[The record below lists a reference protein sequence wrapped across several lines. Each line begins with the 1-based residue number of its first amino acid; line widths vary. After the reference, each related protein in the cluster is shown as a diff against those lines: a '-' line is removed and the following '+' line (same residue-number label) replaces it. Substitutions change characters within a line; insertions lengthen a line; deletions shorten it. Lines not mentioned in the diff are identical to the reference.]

1 MVDRG
6 WGSTMAKALLA
17 VDGGLTV
24 TKAVVFA
31 ADGRELGVGEAR
43 VPQDT
48 PRPRW
53 VERNMDALWDACV
66 GAIRGALDRAGVA
79 ADDIVA
85 VATTGHGDGIYLV
98 DDAGHPVRPAIL
110 SLDSRAHEIVE
121 RWRGEGVLDEALQLT
136 GQHPFSASPAPLL
149 AWMKAHES
157 DAWTRC
163 RWVLTCKDWLRFR
176 LAGVF
181 ATDFTEAS
189 LSFTDVRT
197 QRYSDAAFSLFGLED
212 ARDKLPPVLGC
223 MEVGGEVRREVATL
237 TGLRTGTPVVGG
249 LHDVDANALG
259 TGCVKPGQLAIVAG
273 TWSINEVVSAR
284 PATDPDWSC
293 RNFVEPGRWMNM
305 AYSPASATNLEWF
318 VRELCPLETERASAR
333 GESPFAFVNHEVASV
348 LGEPPGPVFHP
359 FLFGSPYGDQASAA
373 FLGLRGWHRR
383 PHLLRALFEG
393 VTFNHAV
400 HVNALRSAFPVS
412 EARLS
417 GGGAQSELWSQMF
430 ADALGLPVLVTDA
443 KEAGARGAAM
453 CAGVGVGLYDSLAE
467 AVAATVRV
475 VRSYQPDRS
484 GQERLAP
491 AYDAYR
497 AAIDAL
503 RPIWNQLD

>member
-1 MVDRG
+1 
-6 WGSTMAKALLA
+6 MAEALLA

-31 ADGRELGVGEAR
+31 SDGRELGAGEVR

-53 VERNMDALWDACV
+53 VERDMDALWDACAC
-66 GAIRGALDRAGVA
+66 AIQDALDRAGVA
-79 ADDIVA
+79 AADIAA

-98 DDAGHPVRPAIL
+98 DADGHPVRPAIL
-110 SLDSRAHEIVE
+110 SLDSRAHGIVE
-121 RWRGEGVLDEALQLT
+121 QWRVEGVLDEALRLT
-136 GQHPFSASPAPLL
+136 GQHPFAASPAPLL
-149 AWMKAHES
+149 AWLKVHEPEV
-157 DAWTRC
+157 WVRC

-176 LAGVF
+176 LTGVF

-197 QRYSDAAFSLFGLED
+197 QRYSDAAFRLFALED
-212 ARDKLPPVLGC
+212 ARDKLPPVIGC
-223 MEVGGEVRREVATL
+223 AEVGGEVLPEAASA
-237 TGLRTGTPVVGG
+237 TGLRPGTPVVGG

-259 TGCVKPGQLAIVAG
+259 TGCVEPGQLAMVAG
-273 TWSINEVVSAR
+273 TWSINEVVSSR
-284 PATDPDWSC
+284 PATDPRWAC

-318 VRELCPLETERASAR
+318 VRELCPLETERAAAR

-400 HVNALRSAFPVS
+400 HVDALRSAFSVT

-417 GGGAQSELWSQMF
+417 GGGAQSELWCQMF
-430 ADALGLPVLVTDA
+430 ADALGLSVLVTDA
-443 KEAGARGAAM
+443 KEAGARGAAL
-453 CAGVGVGLYDSLAE
+453 CAGIGIGYYGSLTE

-475 VRSYQPDRS
+475 VRSYRPDPS
-484 GQERLAP
+484 GQEQLAS
-491 AYDAYR
+491 AYNAYK
-497 AAIDAL
+497 AAVDAL
-503 RPIWNQLD
+503 RPLWEQLG

>member
-1 MVDRG
+1 
-6 WGSTMAKALLA
+6 MAEALLA

-31 ADGRELGVGEAR
+31 PDGRELGVGEAR

-48 PRPRW
+48 PQPRW
-53 VERNMDALWDACV
+53 VERDMDALWDACA
-66 GAIRGALDRAGVA
+66 GAIRDALGRAGVA
-79 ADDIVA
+79 AADIAA

-98 DDAGHPVRPAIL
+98 GADGHPVRPAIL
-110 SLDSRAHEIVE
+110 SLDSRAHGIVE
-121 RWRGEGVLDEALQLT
+121 RWREEGVLDEALRLT
-136 GQHPFSASPAPLL
+136 GQHPFAASPAPLL
-149 AWMKAHES
+149 AWMKVHEPEV
-157 DAWTRC
+157 WERC

-189 LSFTDVRT
+189 LSFTDVQT
-197 QRYSDAAFSLFGLED
+197 QRYSDAAFRLFSLED

-223 MEVGGEVRREVATL
+223 AEVGGEVQSEVAVA
-237 TGLRTGTPVVGG
+237 TGLRPGTPVVGG

-259 TGCVKPGQLAIVAG
+259 TGCVEPGQLAIVAG
-273 TWSINEVVSAR
+273 TWSINEVISSR
-284 PATDPDWSC
+284 PATDPRWAC

-318 VRELCPLETERASAR
+318 VRELCPLEIEGATAR
-333 GESPFAFVNHEVASV
+333 GESPFAFVNQEVASV

-373 FLGLRGWHRR
+373 FLGMRGWHRR

-400 HVNALRSAFPVS
+400 HVDALRSAFPVT

-430 ADALGLPVLVTDA
+430 ADALGLRVLVTDA
-443 KEAGARGAAM
+443 REAGARGAAL

-467 AVAATVRV
+467 AVATTVRV
-475 VRSYQPDRS
+475 VRPYRPNSR

-497 AAIDAL
+497 AAVEVL
-503 RPIWNQLD
+503 RPIWDQLG

>member
-1 MVDRG
+1 MV
-6 WGSTMAKALLA
+6 KALLA

-43 VPQDT
+43 VPQET

-53 VERNMDALWDACV
+53 VERNMDDLWDACA
-66 GAIRGALDRAGVA
+66 GAIRDALGRAGVA
-79 ADDIVA
+79 ASDVAA

-98 DDAGHPVRPAIL
+98 DDTGRPVRPAIL

-121 RWRGEGVLDEALQLT
+121 RWRAEGVLEEALKLT
-136 GQHPFSASPAPLL
+136 GQQPFAASPAPLL
-149 AWMKAHES
+149 AWMKAHEP
-157 DAWTRC
+157 DVWARC

-189 LSFTDVRT
+189 LSFTDILT
-197 QRYSDAAFSLFGLED
+197 QRYSDAAFHLFDLED
-212 ARDKLPPVLGC
+212 ARDRQPPVLGC
-223 MEVGGEVRREVATL
+223 TEVGGEVRSEAAAV
-237 TGLRTGTPVVGG
+237 TGLRPGTPVVGG
-249 LHDVDANALG
+249 LHDVDANAVG
-259 TGCVKPGQLAIVAG
+259 TGCVEPGQLAVIAG
-273 TWSINEVVSAR
+273 TWSINEVVSSR
-284 PATDPDWSC
+284 PATDPRWAC

-318 VRELCPLETERASAR
+318 VRELCALEPERAAAR
-333 GESPFAFVNHEVASV
+333 GESPFAFVNAEVSSV

-400 HVNALRSAFPVS
+400 HVDALRSAFSVT

-430 ADALGLPVLVTDA
+430 ADALGLSVLVTDA
-443 KEAGARGAAM
+443 KEAGARGAAL
-453 CAGVGVGLYDSLAE
+453 CAGVGIGVYGSLAE
-467 AVAATVRV
+467 AVAATVRI
-475 VRSYQPDRS
+475 VRSYQPDPV

-491 AYDAYR
+491 AYDVYQ
-497 AAIDAL
+497 AAVEAL
-503 RPIWNQLD
+503 RPVWDQLG

>member
-1 MVDRG
+1 
-6 WGSTMAKALLA
+6 MAEALLA

-24 TKAVVFA
+24 TKAVVFD

-48 PRPRW
+48 LRPRW
-53 VERNMDALWDACV
+53 VERDMDVLWNACAGTVRDAL
-66 GAIRGALDRAGVA
+66 RRASVA
-79 ADDIVA
+79 AADIAA

-98 DDAGHPVRPAIL
+98 DADGRPVRPAIL
-110 SLDSRAHEIVE
+110 SLDSRAHGVVE
-121 RWRGEGVLDEALQLT
+121 RWRVEGVLDEALRLT
-136 GQHPFSASPAPLL
+136 GQQPFAASPAPLL
-149 AWMKAHES
+149 AWLKAHEPEV
-157 DAWTRC
+157 WTRC

-176 LAGVF
+176 LADVF

-197 QRYSDAAFSLFGLED
+197 QRYSDAALRLFGLED
-212 ARDKLPPVLGC
+212 AHDKLPLVLGC
-223 MEVGGEVRREVATL
+223 AEVGGEVRSEAAAL
-237 TGLRTGTPVVGG
+237 AGLRTGTPVVGG

-259 TGCVKPGQLAIVAG
+259 TGCVEPGQLAIVAG
-273 TWSINEVVSAR
+273 TWSINEVVSSR
-284 PATDPDWSC
+284 PETDPRWAC
-293 RNFVEPGRWMNM
+293 RNFVEPGQWMNM

-318 VRELCPLETERASAR
+318 VRELCPLETERAVAR
-333 GESPFAFVNHEVASV
+333 GESPFAFVNREVASV
-348 LGEPPGPVFHP
+348 LGEPPGLVFHP

-400 HVNALRSAFPVS
+400 HVDALRSAFPVT

-430 ADALGLPVLVTDA
+430 ADVLGLPVLVTDA
-443 KEAGARGAAM
+443 KEAGARGAAL
-453 CAGVGVGLYDSLAE
+453 CAAVGVGLYGSLAE
-467 AVAATVRV
+467 AVTGTVRV
-475 VRSYQPDRS
+475 IRPYRPDPS

-497 AAIDAL
+497 AAVDAL
-503 RPIWNQLD
+503 RPIWNHLG